1 MPLIIC
7 TRCSGIGKVKRK
19 DGFTVRC
26 DSCKGVG
33 KREHPPRK
41 TSASPW
47 GTTPM
52 AITRNALRNW
62 DWVGAA
68 RKIAEVNKVRI
79 RKGAPPLP
87 TPLKEPKP

>member
-33 KREHPPRK
+33 KREHTPRK

-68 RKIAEVNKVRI
+68 RKIAAINEI
-79 RKGAPPLP
+79 RAQQGAPPLLSIP
-87 TPLKEPKP
+87 KEPKS